1 MFNIMLQYLC
11 LTLSNKHFSD
21 ISFKKGD
28 IIILKK
34 KIDHNWCVGE
44 VNGKEGAVPLNHL
57 QVIVPLPYPQC
68 KALYDF
74 SMGPNEEEG
83 CLTFKKG
90 SLIHVLRRVDQNWAE
105 GRIGDKI
112 GIFPISFVEMNSLGK
127 QLMDSALKQYNL
139 AALYRLQTN
148 NHFLQSSGERSQQSL
163 CSSDA
168 F

>member
-1 MFNIMLQYLC
+1 MFYNISCYRYNVITIFL
-11 LTLSNKHFSD
+11 LSFKYSD

-28 IIILKK
+28 IVILKK

-74 SMGPNEEEG
+74 SMGPNDEEG

-90 SLIHVLRRVDQNWAE
+90 ALIHVLRRVDQNWAE
-105 GRIGDKI
+105 GRIADKI
-112 GIFPISFVEMNSLGK
+112 GIFPISFVEMNSLAK
-127 QLMDSALKQYNL
+127 HMMDSALKQ
-139 AALYRLQTN
+139 
-148 NHFLQSSGERSQQSL
+148 
-163 CSSDA
+163 
-168 F
+168 

>member
-1 MFNIMLQYLC
+1 MIRPKPSRPISNPFLS
-11 LTLSNKHFSD
+11 LTVHLHFLSSPPSFHSD

-57 QVIVPLPYPQC
+57 QVVVPLPYPQC

-90 SLIHVLRRVDQNWAE
+90 ALIHVLRRVDQNWAE
-105 GRIGDKI
+105 GRIADKI
-112 GIFPISFVEMNSLGK
+112 GIFPISFVEMNILGK
-127 QLMDSALKQYNL
+127 QMMDAALKQ
-139 AALYRLQTN
+139 
-148 NHFLQSSGERSQQSL
+148 
-163 CSSDA
+163 
-168 F
+168 